1 MSRSYSAR
9 YELERRARAELEK
22 KRAAEFAEN
31 LYSRYQSQLET
42 MTRKGYEAYIPDEL
56 GRLSFDLDS
65 VRTMLAADRA
75 IEARDLTRHIGAY
88 IGSIDVIAN
97 AAIARYERTERMRSE
112 QERVRKMRRGSSLMD
127 VYYELV
133 GAIDDPVV
141 INLALPDL
149 ERIQHEIEGG
159 MASEASIRQSI
170 ASVISK
176 AEADSEQF
184 KREEEERRR
193 KACLS
198 SQLEDAAALIEG
210 KRFASKETTEGFADR
225 IAALK
230 RMLATGDIQDGSLG
244 EEIGQLGQQ
253 IEDAVIEEEVR
264 REAVKAIYQ
273 QLRSQEFTVEAP
285 RRFVTEGSDYVRIVA
300 RRPSGRRVVCEVDSH
315 GALKY
320 RFDKYEGMT
329 CLKDI
334 EIFNVDLERVY
345 SLKLSEERVLWS
357 NPDRLAKDAYD
368 AASEDRR
375 TL

>member
-1 MSRSYSAR
+1 MSREYR
-9 YELERRARAELEK
+9 VNYELERKRKAELEK
-22 KRAAEFAEN
+22 KKAAELAEK
-31 LYSRYQSQLET
+31 LYGRYQSQLEA
-42 MTRKGYEAYIPDEL
+42 MVRKGYEAYIPDEL
-56 GRLSFDLDS
+56 GRLSSDLDS
-65 VRTMLAADRA
+65 VRTMLVADRA
-75 IEARDLTRHIGAY
+75 IEARNLTRHIGAY

-97 AAIARYERTERMRSE
+97 AAISRYERTERMRSE

-149 ERIQHEIEGG
+149 ERIQHEIEVGL
-159 MASEASIRQSI
+159 ASEASIRQSI
-170 ASVISK
+170 ASVVSK
-176 AEADSEQF
+176 AEADSGQF

-210 KRFASKETTEGFADR
+210 KRFESKETTEGFADR

-230 RMLATGDIQDGSLG
+230 RMLATGDIQDGSLE

-300 RRPSGRRVVCEVDSH
+300 RRPSGRRVVCEVDNH

-334 EIFNVDLERVY
+334 EKFNVDLERVY
-345 SLKLSEERVLWS
+345 SLRLSEERVLWS
-357 NPDRLAKDAYD
+357 NPDRLANDVYD

>member
-1 MSRSYSAR
+1 MSREYR
-9 YELERRARAELEK
+9 VNYELERKRKAELEK
-22 KRAAEFAEN
+22 KKAAELAEK
-31 LYSRYQSQLET
+31 LYGRYQSQLEA
-42 MTRKGYEAYIPDEL
+42 MVRKGYEAYIPDEI
-56 GRLSFDLDS
+56 GRLSSDLDS
-65 VRTMLAADRA
+65 VRTMLTADRA
-75 IEARDLTRHIGAY
+75 IEARNLTRHIGAY

-170 ASVISK
+170 ASVILK

-198 SQLEDAAALIEG
+198 SQLEDATALIEG
-210 KRFASKETTEGFADR
+210 KRFESKETTEGFADR

-264 REAVKAIYQ
+264 REAVKAIFQ
-273 QLRSQEFTVEAP
+273 QLRGQEFTVEAP

-300 RRPSGRRVVCEVDSH
+300 RRPSGRRVVCEVDNR

-334 EIFNVDLERVY
+334 EKFNVDLERVY

-357 NPDRLAKDAYD
+357 NPDRLAKDAYN
-368 AASEDRR
+368 AVSEDRR

>member
-1 MSRSYSAR
+1 MSREYR
-9 YELERRARAELEK
+9 VNYELERKRKAELEK
-22 KRAAEFAEN
+22 KKAAELAEK
-31 LYSRYQSQLET
+31 LYGRYQSQLEA
-42 MTRKGYEAYIPDEL
+42 MVRKGYEAYIPDEI
-56 GRLSFDLDS
+56 GRLSSDLDS
-65 VRTMLAADRA
+65 VRTMLTADRA
-75 IEARDLTRHIGAY
+75 IEARNLTRHIGAY

-141 INLALPDL
+141 INLAHPDL

-170 ASVISK
+170 ASVILK

-210 KRFASKETTEGFADR
+210 KRFESKETTEGFADR

-264 REAVKAIYQ
+264 REAVKAIFQ
-273 QLRSQEFTVEAP
+273 QLRGQEFTVEAP

-300 RRPSGRRVVCEVDSH
+300 RRPSGRRVVCEVDNR

-334 EIFNVDLERVY
+334 EKFNVDLERVY

-357 NPDRLAKDAYD
+357 NPDRLAKDAYN
-368 AASEDRR
+368 AVSEDRR

>member
-1 MSRSYSAR
+1 MSREYQAY
-9 YELERRARAELEK
+9 YELERKRKAELEK
-22 KRAAEFAEN
+22 KKAAELAEK
-31 LYSRYQSQLET
+31 LYGRYQSQLEA
-42 MTRKGYEAYIPDEL
+42 MVRKGYEAYIPDEI
-56 GRLSFDLDS
+56 GRLSSDLDS

-75 IEARDLTRHIGAY
+75 IEARNLTRHIGAY

-210 KRFASKETTEGFADR
+210 KRFESKETTEGFADR

-230 RMLATGDIQDGSLG
+230 RMLATGDIQDDSLG

-264 REAVKAIYQ
+264 REAVRAIYQ

-300 RRPSGRRVVCEVDSH
+300 RRPSGRRVVCEVDNH

-334 EIFNVDLERVY
+334 EKFNIDLERVY

-357 NPDRLAKDAYD
+357 NPDRLAKDAYN
-368 AASEDRR
+368 AVSEDRR

>member
-1 MSRSYSAR
+1 MSREYR
-9 YELERRARAELEK
+9 VNYELERKRKAELEK
-22 KRAAEFAEN
+22 KKAAELAEK
-31 LYSRYQSQLET
+31 LYGRYQSQLEA
-42 MTRKGYEAYIPDEL
+42 MVRKGYEAYIPDEI
-56 GRLSFDLDS
+56 GRLSSDLDS
-65 VRTMLAADRA
+65 VRTMLTADRA
-75 IEARDLTRHIGAY
+75 IEARNLTRHIGAY

-170 ASVISK
+170 ASVILK
-176 AEADSEQF
+176 AEADSELF

-210 KRFASKETTEGFADR
+210 KRFESKETTEGFADR

-264 REAVKAIYQ
+264 REAVKAIFQ
-273 QLRSQEFTVEAP
+273 QLRGQEFTVEAP

-334 EIFNVDLERVY
+334 EKFNVDLERVY

-357 NPDRLAKDAYD
+357 NPDRLAKDEYNAV
-368 AASEDRR
+368 SEDRR

>member
-1 MSRSYSAR
+1 MSREYR
-9 YELERRARAELEK
+9 VNYELERKRKAELEK
-22 KRAAEFAEN
+22 KKAAELAEK
-31 LYSRYQSQLET
+31 LYGRYQSQLEA
-42 MTRKGYEAYIPDEL
+42 MVRKGYEAYIPDEI
-56 GRLSFDLDS
+56 GRLSSDLDS
-65 VRTMLAADRA
+65 VRTMLTADRA
-75 IEARDLTRHIGAY
+75 IEARNLTRHIGAY

-170 ASVISK
+170 ASVILK

-210 KRFASKETTEGFADR
+210 KRFESKETTEGFADR

-264 REAVKAIYQ
+264 REAVKAIFQ
-273 QLRSQEFTVEAP
+273 QLRGQEFTVEAP

-300 RRPSGRRVVCEVDSH
+300 RRPSGRRVVCEVDNR

-334 EIFNVDLERVY
+334 EKFNVDLERVY

-357 NPDRLAKDAYD
+357 NPDRLAKDAYN
-368 AASEDRR
+368 AVSEDRR

>member
-9 YELERRARAELEK
+9 YELERRAELEK

-31 LYSRYQSQLET
+31 LYSRYQSQLEA

-56 GRLSFDLDS
+56 GRLSSDLDS

-75 IEARDLTRHIGAY
+75 IEARNLTRHIGAY

-170 ASVISK
+170 ESVISK

-210 KRFASKETTEGFADR
+210 KRFESKETTEGFADR

-244 EEIGQLGQQ
+244 EEIGQMGQQ

-300 RRPSGRRVVCEVDSH
+300 RRPSGRRVVCEVDNH

-334 EIFNVDLERVY
+334 EKFNVDLERVY
-345 SLKLSEERVLWS
+345 SLRLSEECVLWS
-357 NPDRLAKDAYD
+357 NPDRLANDVYD

>member
-9 YELERRARAELEK
+9 YELERRAELEK

-31 LYSRYQSQLET
+31 LYSRYQSQLEA
-42 MTRKGYEAYIPDEL
+42 MARKGYEAYIPDEL
-56 GRLSFDLDS
+56 GRLSSDLDS
-65 VRTMLAADRA
+65 VRTMLVADRA
-75 IEARDLTRHIGAY
+75 IEARNLTRHIGAY

-149 ERIQHEIEGG
+149 ERIQHEIEVGL
-159 MASEASIRQSI
+159 ASEASIRQSI
-170 ASVISK
+170 ASVVSK

-210 KRFASKETTEGFADR
+210 KRFESKETTEGFADR

-230 RMLATGDIQDGSLG
+230 RMLATGDIQDGSLE

-300 RRPSGRRVVCEVDSH
+300 RRPSGRRVVCEVDNH

-334 EIFNVDLERVY
+334 EKFNVDLERVY
-345 SLKLSEERVLWS
+345 SLRLSEERVLWS
-357 NPDRLAKDAYD
+357 NPDRLANDAYD

>member
-9 YELERRARAELEK
+9 YELERRAELEK

-31 LYSRYQSQLET
+31 LYSRYQSQLEA
-42 MTRKGYEAYIPDEL
+42 MARKGYEAYIPDEL
-56 GRLSFDLDS
+56 GRLSSDLDS
-65 VRTMLAADRA
+65 VRTMLVADRA
-75 IEARDLTRHIGAY
+75 IEARNLTRHIGAY

-97 AAIARYERTERMRSE
+97 AAITRYERTERMRSE

-149 ERIQHEIEGG
+149 ERIQHEIEVGL
-159 MASEASIRQSI
+159 ASEASIRQSI
-170 ASVISK
+170 ASVVSK

-184 KREEEERRR
+184 KRKEEERRR

-210 KRFASKETTEGFADR
+210 KRFESKETTEGFADR

-230 RMLATGDIQDGSLG
+230 RMLATGDIQDGSLE

-300 RRPSGRRVVCEVDSH
+300 RRPSGRRVVCEVDNH

-334 EIFNVDLERVY
+334 EKFNVDLERVY
-345 SLKLSEERVLWS
+345 SLRLSEERVLWS
-357 NPDRLAKDAYD
+357 NPDRLANDVYD

>member
-1 MSRSYSAR
+1 M
-9 YELERRARAELEK
+9 
-22 KRAAEFAEN
+22 
-31 LYSRYQSQLET
+31 
-42 MTRKGYEAYIPDEL
+42 
-56 GRLSFDLDS
+56 
-65 VRTMLAADRA
+65 
-75 IEARDLTRHIGAY
+75 
-88 IGSIDVIAN
+88 
-97 AAIARYERTERMRSE
+97 
-112 QERVRKMRRGSSLMD
+112 
-127 VYYELV
+127 
-133 GAIDDPVV
+133 
-141 INLALPDL
+141 
-149 ERIQHEIEGG
+149 
-159 MASEASIRQSI
+159 
-170 ASVISK
+170 
-176 AEADSEQF
+176 
-184 KREEEERRR
+184 
-193 KACLS
+193 
-198 SQLEDAAALIEG
+198 
-210 KRFASKETTEGFADR
+210 
-225 IAALK
+225 K

-334 EIFNVDLERVY
+334 EKFNVDLERVY

-357 NPDRLAKDAYD
+357 NPDRLAKDAYN

>member
-1 MSRSYSAR
+1 MSRSYRAN
-9 YELERRARAELEK
+9 YELERKRKAELEK
-22 KRAAEFAEN
+22 KQAAEFAEK
-31 LYSRYQSQLET
+31 LYSKYQSQFEA
-42 MTRKGYEAYIPDEL
+42 MIRKGYEAYIPDEM
-56 GRLSFDLDS
+56 GRLSSDLDS
-65 VRTMLAADRA
+65 VRTMLATDRA

-97 AAIARYERTERMRSE
+97 AAIARYERAERMRSE
-112 QERVRKMRRGSSLMD
+112 QERVQKARRSSSLMD

-149 ERIQHEIEGG
+149 ENIRQEIEGG
-159 MASEASIRQSI
+159 AASEASIRQAI
-170 ASVISK
+170 ANAISK
-176 AEADSEQF
+176 AEAASEQLR
-184 KREEEERRR
+184 REEEEKCR
-193 KACLS
+193 KACLG
-198 SQLEDAAALIEG
+198 SQLEDAAMLIEG
-210 KRFASKETTEGFADR
+210 KRFESKETAEEFAGR

-230 RMLATGDIQDGSLG
+230 QMLASGEIQDDSLR

-285 RRFVTEGSDYVRIVA
+285 RRFVTESSDYVRIVA
-300 RRPSGRRVVCEVDSH
+300 RRPSGKQVVCEIDSH
-315 GALKY
+315 GELKY
-320 RFDKYEGMT
+320 KFDKYEGMT

-334 EIFNVDLERVY
+334 EKFNVDLERVY
-345 SLKLSEERVLWS
+345 SLKLSDERILWS
-357 NPDRLAKDAYD
+357 NPDRLTKDAFN
-368 AASEDRR
+368 AANEDRR

>member
-1 MSRSYSAR
+1 MSREYR
-9 YELERRARAELEK
+9 VNYELERKRKAELEK
-22 KRAAEFAEN
+22 KKAAELAEK
-31 LYSRYQSQLET
+31 LYGRYQSQLEA
-42 MTRKGYEAYIPDEL
+42 MVRKGYEAYIPDEL
-56 GRLSFDLDS
+56 GRLSSDLDS
-65 VRTMLAADRA
+65 VRTMLVADRA
-75 IEARDLTRHIGAY
+75 IEARNLTRHIGAY

-97 AAIARYERTERMRSE
+97 AAISRYERTERIRSE

-141 INLALPDL
+141 INLALPGL
-149 ERIQHEIEGG
+149 ERIQHEIEVGL
-159 MASEASIRQSI
+159 ASEASIRQSI
-170 ASVISK
+170 ASVVSK

-210 KRFASKETTEGFADR
+210 KRFESKETTEGFADR

-230 RMLATGDIQDGSLG
+230 RMLATGDIQDGSLE

-300 RRPSGRRVVCEVDSH
+300 RRPSGRRVVCEVDNH

-334 EIFNVDLERVY
+334 EKFNVDLERVY
-345 SLKLSEERVLWS
+345 SLRLSEERVLWS
-357 NPDRLAKDAYD
+357 NPDRLANDVYD

>member
-1 MSRSYSAR
+1 MSREYRVS
-9 YELERRARAELEK
+9 YELERKRRAELEK
-22 KRAAEFAEN
+22 KREAEFAEN
-31 LYSRYQSQLET
+31 LYSRYQSQLEA
-42 MTRKGYEAYIPDEL
+42 MVRKGYEAYIPDEL
-56 GRLSFDLDS
+56 GRLSSDLDS

-75 IEARDLTRHIGAY
+75 IEARDLTRHIGTY
-88 IGSIDVIAN
+88 IGSIDVMAN

-112 QERVRKMRRGSSLMD
+112 QERVRKMRRGSSLME

-170 ASVISK
+170 AGVISK
-176 AEADSEQF
+176 AESDSEQF

-193 KACLS
+193 RACLS

-210 KRFASKETTEGFADR
+210 KRFESKETAEEFAGR

-230 RMLATGDIQDGSLG
+230 RALATGDIRGGSLG
-244 EEIGQLGQQ
+244 EEIGQLGRQ
-253 IEDAVIEEEVR
+253 IEDAAIEEEVR
-264 REAVKAIYQ
+264 REAVRAIYQ

-300 RRPSGRRVVCEVDSH
+300 RRPSGRRVVCEVDNH

-334 EIFNVDLERVY
+334 EKFNVDLERVY

-357 NPDRLAKDAYD
+357 NPDRLAKDAYN
-368 AASEDRR
+368 AVSEDRR

>member
-1 MSRSYSAR
+1 MSREYR
-9 YELERRARAELEK
+9 VNYELERKRRAELEK
-22 KRAAEFAEN
+22 KKAAELAEK
-31 LYSRYQSQLET
+31 LYGRYQSQLEA
-42 MTRKGYEAYIPDEL
+42 MVRKGYEAYIPDEI
-56 GRLSFDLDS
+56 GRLSSDLDS
-65 VRTMLAADRA
+65 VRSMLAADRA
-75 IEARDLTRHIGAY
+75 IEARNLTRHIGAY

-112 QERVRKMRRGSSLMD
+112 QERVRKMRRDSSLMD

-149 ERIQHEIEGG
+149 ERIRHEIEGG

-210 KRFASKETTEGFADR
+210 KRFESKETTEGFADR

-230 RMLATGDIQDGSLG
+230 RALATGDIRDGSLG
-244 EEIGQLGQQ
+244 EEIGQLGRQ

-300 RRPSGRRVVCEVDSH
+300 RRPSGRRVVCEVDNH

-334 EIFNVDLERVY
+334 EKFNVDLERVY
-345 SLKLSEERVLWS
+345 SLKLSEERVMWS
-357 NPDRLAKDAYD
+357 NPDRLAKDAYN
-368 AASEDRR
+368 AVSEDRR

>member
-1 MSRSYSAR
+1 MSREYR
-9 YELERRARAELEK
+9 VNYELERKRKAELEK
-22 KRAAEFAEN
+22 KKAAELAEK
-31 LYSRYQSQLET
+31 LYGRYQSQLEA
-42 MTRKGYEAYIPDEL
+42 MVRKGYEAYIPDEL
-56 GRLSFDLDS
+56 GRLSSDLDS
-65 VRTMLAADRA
+65 VRTMLVADRA
-75 IEARDLTRHIGAY
+75 IEARNLTRHIGAY

-97 AAIARYERTERMRSE
+97 AAISRYERTERMRSE

-149 ERIQHEIEGG
+149 ERIQHEIEVGL
-159 MASEASIRQSI
+159 ASEASIRQSI
-170 ASVISK
+170 ASVVSK

-184 KREEEERRR
+184 TREEEERRR

-210 KRFASKETTEGFADR
+210 KRFESKETTEGFADR

-230 RMLATGDIQDGSLG
+230 RMLATGDIQDGSLE

-300 RRPSGRRVVCEVDSH
+300 RRPSGRRVVCEVDNH

-334 EIFNVDLERVY
+334 EKFNVDLERVY
-345 SLKLSEERVLWS
+345 SLRLSEERVLWS
-357 NPDRLAKDAYD
+357 NPDRLANDVYD

>member
-1 MSRSYSAR
+1 MSREYQAY
-9 YELERRARAELEK
+9 YELERKRKAELEK
-22 KRAAEFAEN
+22 KKAAELAEK
-31 LYSRYQSQLET
+31 LYGRYQSQLEA
-42 MTRKGYEAYIPDEL
+42 MVRKGYEAYIPDEI
-56 GRLSFDLDS
+56 GRLSSDLDS

-75 IEARDLTRHIGAY
+75 IEARNLTRHIGAY

-149 ERIQHEIEGG
+149 ERIQHEIEVGL
-159 MASEASIRQSI
+159 ASEASIRQSI
-170 ASVISK
+170 ASVVSK

-210 KRFASKETTEGFADR
+210 KRFESKETTEGFADR

-230 RMLATGDIQDGSLG
+230 RMLATGDIQDDSLG

-264 REAVKAIYQ
+264 REAVRAIYQ

-300 RRPSGRRVVCEVDSH
+300 RRPSGRRVVCEVDNH

-334 EIFNVDLERVY
+334 EKFNIDLERVY

-357 NPDRLAKDAYD
+357 NPDRLAKDAYN
-368 AASEDRR
+368 AVSEDRR

>member
-1 MSRSYSAR
+1 MSREYQAY
-9 YELERRARAELEK
+9 YELERKRKAELEK
-22 KRAAEFAEN
+22 KKAAELAEK
-31 LYSRYQSQLET
+31 LYGRYQSQLEA
-42 MTRKGYEAYIPDEL
+42 MVRKGYEAYIPDEI
-56 GRLSFDLDS
+56 GRLSSDLDS

-75 IEARDLTRHIGAY
+75 IEARNLTRHIGAY

-141 INLALPDL
+141 INFALPDL

-210 KRFASKETTEGFADR
+210 KRFESKETTEGFADR

-230 RMLATGDIQDGSLG
+230 RMLATGDIQDDSLG

-264 REAVKAIYQ
+264 REAVRAIYQ

-300 RRPSGRRVVCEVDSH
+300 RRPSGRRVVCEVDNH

-334 EIFNVDLERVY
+334 EKFNIDLERVY

-357 NPDRLAKDAYD
+357 NPDRLAKDAYN
-368 AASEDRR
+368 AVSEDRR

>member
-1 MSRSYSAR
+1 MSREYR
-9 YELERRARAELEK
+9 VNYELERKRKAELEK
-22 KRAAEFAEN
+22 KKAAELAEK
-31 LYSRYQSQLET
+31 LYGRYQSQLEA
-42 MTRKGYEAYIPDEL
+42 MVRKGYEAYIPDEI
-56 GRLSFDLDS
+56 GRLSSDLDS
-65 VRTMLAADRA
+65 VRTMLTADRA
-75 IEARDLTRHIGAY
+75 IEARNLTRHIGAY

-198 SQLEDAAALIEG
+198 SQLEDAAALIEE
-210 KRFASKETTEGFADR
+210 KHFESKETTEGFADR
-225 IAALK
+225 IATLK

-334 EIFNVDLERVY
+334 EKFNVDLERVY

-357 NPDRLAKDAYD
+357 NPDRLAKDAYN

>member
-1 MSRSYSAR
+1 MSREYR
-9 YELERRARAELEK
+9 VNYELERKRKAELEK
-22 KRAAEFAEN
+22 KKAAELAEK
-31 LYSRYQSQLET
+31 LYGRYQSQLEA
-42 MTRKGYEAYIPDEL
+42 MVRKGYEAYIPDEI
-56 GRLSFDLDS
+56 GRLSSDLDS
-65 VRTMLAADRA
+65 VRTMLTADRA
-75 IEARDLTRHIGAY
+75 IEARNLTRHIGAY

-170 ASVISK
+170 ASVILK

-198 SQLEDAAALIEG
+198 SQLEDAAALIEE
-210 KRFASKETTEGFADR
+210 KRFESKETTEGFADR
-225 IAALK
+225 IATLK

-334 EIFNVDLERVY
+334 EKFNVDLERVY
-345 SLKLSEERVLWS
+345 SLKLSDERVLWS
-357 NPDRLAKDAYD
+357 NPDRLAKDAYN

>member
-1 MSRSYSAR
+1 MSREYQAY
-9 YELERRARAELEK
+9 YELERKRKAELEK
-22 KRAAEFAEN
+22 KKAAELAEK
-31 LYSRYQSQLET
+31 LYGRYQSQLEA
-42 MTRKGYEAYIPDEL
+42 MVRKGYEAYIPDEI
-56 GRLSFDLDS
+56 GRLSSDLDS

-75 IEARDLTRHIGAY
+75 IEARNLTRHIGAY

-149 ERIQHEIEGG
+149 ERIQHEIEVGL
-159 MASEASIRQSI
+159 ASEASIRQSI

-210 KRFASKETTEGFADR
+210 KRFESKETTEGFADR

-230 RMLATGDIQDGSLG
+230 RMLATGDIQDDSLG

-264 REAVKAIYQ
+264 REAVRAIYQ

-300 RRPSGRRVVCEVDSH
+300 RRPSGRRVVCEVDNH

-334 EIFNVDLERVY
+334 EKFNIDLERVY

-357 NPDRLAKDAYD
+357 NPDRLAKDAYN
-368 AASEDRR
+368 AVSEDRR